1 MKMIIPLKT
10 TILTVMLGASTF
22 NASAA
27 WQVSGTFVSL
37 TLMMDEYLFA

>member
-27 WQVSGTFVSL
+27 WQVSGTFCL